1 MTRLEI
7 RPFTEAD
14 LAAAARLLAERH
26 RAHRRTRPLLPAR
39 FEDPAAA
46 AAEVTAAWK
55 LPGASGAVALR
66 DGEPVGYL
74 LGAPKQSPL
83 WGPNVWVE
91 QVGHATR
98 EPEVMRDLYALAA
111 TGWVTDGHVAQYVVV
126 PATDP
131 ALVDAWFRLGF
142 GGQHTFGLR
151 PVPPETP
158 APPAGLAV
166 RAARADD
173 AATLARFDLELPAH
187 HGLAPTFSAGHPDT
201 FEGQLEK
208 WEEDFATGYLADFGV
223 FVAERE
229 GVVVGSVVG
238 CPIER
243 SGAHS
248 GLLRPE
254 RAGLLAFAAVVPSA
268 RGLGVGRA
276 LGESVLAWCAGQGY
290 DVVATDWRTTN
301 LLSSR
306 VWPALG
312 FEETFLR
319 LHRLI
324 GY

>member
-1 MTRLEI
+1 MTRPET
-7 RPFTEAD
+7 RPFTDAD
-14 LAAAARLLAERH
+14 LPAAGRLLAERH
-26 RAHRRTRPLLPAR
+26 RAHRRGCPLLPDR
-39 FEDPAAA
+39 FEDAL
-46 AAEVTAAWK
+46 AAEAEVARAWEVE
-55 LPGASGAVALR
+55 GASGAIALR

-74 LGAPKQSPL
+74 VGAPKQSTL

-91 QVGHATR
+91 EAGHATR
-98 EPEVMRDLYALAA
+98 EPEAMRDLYASAA
-111 TGWVTDGHVAQYVVV
+111 AGWVAAGHTAQYVVV
-126 PATDP
+126 PASDR

-151 PVPPETP
+151 SVPSEVP
-158 APPAGLAV
+158 APPTGLVVRPAGAE
-166 RAARADD
+166 D
-173 AATLARFDLELPAH
+173 AATLARLDLELPAH

-208 WEEDFATGYLADFGV
+208 WEADFETGYLADFGV
-223 FVAERE
+223 FVAERD
-229 GVVVGSVVG
+229 GAPVGSVVG
-238 CPIER
+238 CPIEK

-248 GLLRPE
+248 GLLRPD

-276 LGESVLAWCAGQGY
+276 LGEAVLSWCAGQKY

-306 VWPALG
+306 TWPALG